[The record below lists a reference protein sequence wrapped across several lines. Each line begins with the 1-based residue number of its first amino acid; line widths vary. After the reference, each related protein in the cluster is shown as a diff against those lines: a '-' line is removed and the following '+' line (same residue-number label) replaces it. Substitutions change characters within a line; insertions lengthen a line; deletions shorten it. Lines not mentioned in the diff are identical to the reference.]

1 MPLCSCLPSRKSAGA
16 SDSVTAVETH
26 HTPSSR
32 ERIIAAARFEV
43 ETKGILGLRV
53 QDVAQNAKVSVP
65 LIYKYFVDRDG
76 LLAEVLGEMFEE
88 FLLEQLDASEAYFDA
103 LASPTVD
110 DLLAVL
116 ALPQQDFRR
125 PRRWQRVQIL
135 AASVEIPA
143 LRTRL
148 NLVQNILQD
157 RMVAFMSNAVR
168 RITGEEPRLS
178 TQALAMLVQ
187 TYSLGFVLNDV
198 LEEGGGGVTD
208 EQFSS
213 LMRAML
219 TGAMGLTGS
228 PALD

>member
-1 MPLCSCLPSRKSAGA
+1 M
-16 SDSVTAVETH
+16 ETH

-88 FLLEQLDASEAYFDA
+88 FLLEQLDSSEAYFDA
-103 LASPTVD
+103 LESPTVD

-148 NLVQNILQD
+148 NLVQNILQE
-157 RMVAFMSNAVR
+157 RMVAFMGNAVQ
-168 RITGEEPRLS
+168 RITGAQPQMS

-187 TYSLGFVLNDV
+187 TYSLGFVLNDI

-219 TGAMGLTGS
+219 SGAMGLSAS
-228 PALD
+228 PVRD

>member
-1 MPLCSCLPSRKSAGA
+1 
-16 SDSVTAVETH
+16 VETH

-88 FLLEQLDASEAYFDA
+88 FVLEQLDASENYFDA
-103 LASPTVD
+103 LEAPTVD

-148 NLVQNILQD
+148 SLVQNILQD
-157 RMVAFMSNAVR
+157 RMVAFMGNAVR
-168 RITGEEPRLS
+168 RITGAEPTLS
-178 TQALAMLVQ
+178 SEALAMLVQ

-219 TGAMGLTGS
+219 NGAMGRSGT
-228 PALD
+228 PAHD

>member
-1 MPLCSCLPSRKSAGA
+1 MRPLRCWHSQKSAGA

-88 FLLEQLDASEAYFDA
+88 FVLEQLDASEAYFDA
-103 LASPTVD
+103 LESPTVD

-157 RMVAFMSNAVR
+157 RMIAFMGNAVR
-168 RITGEEPRLS
+168 RITGVEPRIS
-178 TQALAMLVQ
+178 TEALAMLVQ

-219 TGAMGLTGS
+219 NGAMGRTDTH
-228 PALD
+228 AVD

>member
-1 MPLCSCLPSRKSAGA
+1 M
-16 SDSVTAVETH
+16 ETH

-32 ERIIAAARFEV
+32 ERIIAAARLEV

-88 FLLEQLDASEAYFDA
+88 FVLEQIDASEAYFNA
-103 LASPTVD
+103 LETPTVD

-125 PRRWQRVQIL
+125 PRRWQRMQIL
-135 AASVEIPA
+135 AASMEIPT
-143 LRTRL
+143 LRARL
-148 NLVQNILQD
+148 SLVQNILHE
-157 RMVAFMSNAVR
+157 RLTSFMDNAVR
-168 RITGEEPRLS
+168 RITQGEPTMS
-178 TQALAMLVQ
+178 TAALAMLVQ
-187 TYSLGFVLNDV
+187 SYGFGFVLNDL

-208 EQFSS
+208 DQFAS
-213 LMRAML
+213 LMRTML
-219 TGAMGLTGS
+219 NGAIGQPSS
-228 PALD
+228 PSLD